1 MENPYLLTEP
11 QLARSYLAQLAPEVR
26 NEGDRL
32 FRLAQVCTVTC
43 EVPGKRYS
51 GLVDDRAEHTVALL
65 LDAIRGWSSFCS
77 CLKRRNCEHA
87 AALMKAVLAE
97 HSVAEVQALSQSFRA
112 LSSTSQEAPP
122 APSGQASIGPFT
134 DRVMQ
139 SAKTPVKNKDLQ
151 LLRGLAAL
159 YQSVLQGGT
168 INPWSLGQLGFW
180 GGNNQA
186 WGHLSLWPETPKD
199 FHTFWLYIAFYLT
212 ENRVEIPEILRP
224 VTDLELVRGTILRWR
239 HQQELS
245 KWKTLLDSSH
255 RELVKKSPVRKA
267 LDLRLRVE
275 IQGAF
280 IESKL
285 IDQEHFA
292 TASSTQIRQICS
304 LFEDDALDLTPEA
317 ELLWNMWRHHFEA
330 GNSDIQY
337 TPFTLPILSRTFRST
352 LLTSRLVTQGGLPFE
367 RPGEPLRWKAVLQE
381 EADRKEATYEVK
393 LIHAAGQ
400 PPGPILFTL
409 PGQPYLYV
417 AANAI
422 FRGPPLPITIQAF
435 KHVLEVPAE
444 AMETPEGIG
453 FLDALQAE
461 LPENLAARIRRIPFQ
476 IFVECELVMLPT
488 RYEACVV
495 RVTARTDDSRDQELW
510 DGRGWH
516 REGVLR
522 RPAPPAAP
530 PGDTIEVRD
539 HSRQAEIGS
548 LMEPLRLAYDAAA
561 GGLALKVTRNFPERF
576 SEWLKSLPPEVKV
589 ILKGELASLTLGT
602 ISARVRLETEEA
614 DIDWFDLRVALD
626 VADTELTQEELK
638 ILLAAQG
645 RYVRLK
651 GKGWRRLEF
660 NLSAEDDQLLAEM
673 GLNPLDL
680 NAETQRFHALQLGH
694 SAAKKFM
701 SESQA
706 AQLQLRAQ
714 EIRTRVAPP
723 LPPELTAE
731 LRPYQVTGYH
741 FLCYLAANRFGGI
754 LADDMGLGKTL
765 QALAWLLWLRQQT
778 QKTSLPILIVCP
790 KSVMDNWRV
799 ETRRFANTLRVRT
812 WEAGECYNL
821 TSVLAEADIH
831 VINYSQLRSASDTVT
846 AIDWLAVIL
855 DEGQYIKNPQSQT
868 AIVARA
874 LKAEYRLV
882 LSGTPIENRLADLWS
897 LMAFAMPG
905 VLGGRARFGR
915 NYERKNDPLA
925 RLRLSSRVRPFLLRR
940 TKAQV
945 ARDLPDRIEEDL
957 FCEIEG
963 EQKTLYRAEFKRAQQ
978 LLLRVKTQKELA
990 GLQFHFLASLL
1001 RLRQI
1006 CCHPALVM
1014 PESKA
1019 ESAKLNALMEQLEP
1033 LMDEGQKVLVFSQFV
1048 SMLELIKPAID
1059 KRGWRTFYLV
1069 GATENRGALVAD
1081 FQSAEGAAVFLISL
1095 KAGGFGLNLT
1105 AASYVMLCDPW
1116 WNPAV
1121 ENQAID
1127 RTHRIGQTNKV
1138 IAYRLLIKDSVEE
1151 KIRLLQK
1158 QKSALAQDV
1167 LGEEKFAQS
1176 LTLDD
1181 LKFLFADEKQRA
1193 P

>member
-11 QLARSYLAQLAPEVR
+11 QLARNYLAQLAPEVR
-26 NEGDRL
+26 HAGDRL
-32 FRLAQVCTVTC
+32 FRSAQVYAVKC
-43 EVPGKRYS
+43 EVPGLRYS
-51 GLVDDRAEHTVALL
+51 GLVDASAQNTVVLM
-65 LDAIRGWSSFCS
+65 LDAVRGWSSSCS

-97 HSVAEVQALSQSFRA
+97 HSVAEVQALSQSFRS
-112 LSSTSQEAPP
+112 LSSTAHEAPLAP
-122 APSGQASIGPFT
+122 AGQASIGPFT

-139 SAKTPVKNKDLQ
+139 SAKAPVKNKDLQ

-168 INPWSLGQLGFW
+168 INAWSLAQLGFW
-180 GGNNQA
+180 GVDNRA

-199 FHTFWLYIAFYLT
+199 FHTFWLYIAFYLS

-224 VTDLELVRGTILRWR
+224 VTDLALLREAILRWR
-239 HQQELS
+239 HQQELG
-245 KWKTLLDSSH
+245 KWKTILESSH
-255 RELVKKSPVRKA
+255 RELAKSPVRKA
-267 LDLRLRVE
+267 LDLRLKFE
-275 IQGAF
+275 IPGAF

-292 TASSTQIRQICS
+292 IVSGTQIRHICN
-304 LFEDDALDLTPEA
+304 LFEADALDLTPEA
-317 ELLWNMWRHHFEA
+317 ELLWNMWRQHFEA
-330 GNSDIQY
+330 GHSDIQY

-352 LLTSRLVTQGGLPFE
+352 FLASRLVTQAGLPFE
-367 RPGEPLRWKAVLQE
+367 RPGEPLRWKAVLQAA
-381 EADRKEATYEVK
+381 ADGREATYEVK
-393 LIHAAGQ
+393 LIHASGQ

-409 PGQPYLYV
+409 PGQPCLYV
-417 AANAI
+417 AATAI
-422 FRGPPLPITIQAF
+422 FRGPPQPNSLQVHN
-435 KHVLEVPAE
+435 HVVQVPAE
-444 AMETPEGIG
+444 AIETPEGIG
-453 FLDALQAE
+453 FLDALEAE
-461 LPENLAARIRRIPFQ
+461 LPENLAPRIRRIPFQ
-476 IFVECELVMLPT
+476 IFVECELVILPN

-495 RVTARTDDSRDQELW
+495 RVAARTEDSRDQEFW
-510 DGRGWH
+510 DGGAWH
-516 REGVLR
+516 REGHLP
-522 RPAPPAAP
+522 RPASPSAP
-530 PGDTIEVRD
+530 PGDIIEVRD
-539 HSRQAEIGS
+539 HSRQAEIS
-548 LMEPLRLAYDAAA
+548 QLMEPLRLAYDAAA

-576 SEWLKSLPPEVKV
+576 SDWLKSLPPEVKV
-589 ILKGELASLTLGT
+589 ILKGELASLTLNT

-626 VADTELTQEELK
+626 VADTELTQEELQ

-731 LRPYQVTGYH
+731 LRPYQITGYH

-812 WEAGECYNL
+812 WEAGELCNL

-846 AIDWLAVIL
+846 SIAWLAVIL

-882 LSGTPIENRLADLWS
+882 LSGTPIENRLTDLWS

-925 RLRLSSRVRPFLLRR
+925 RLRLASRVRPFLLRR

-978 LLLRVKTQKELA
+978 ILLRVKTQKELA

-1014 PESKA
+1014 PETRA

-1127 RTHRIGQTNKV
+1127 RTHRIGQANKV

-1181 LKFLFADEKQRA
+1181 LQFLFAEEEQRA